1 VRVLTYVARTGTA
14 GRAGA
19 RLRRGCLSI
28 ASATRTIV
36 TQMTVRR
43 SSGVILIPHF
53 LCPRP
58 SAAAEPIGSLRT
70 SDVIEIAH
78 SASNK
83 CTGRRGRRFG
93 CGLAHRKSRK
103 PRRALPETRRG
114 SHCRLH
120 IGVLRARSLA
130 RHPLANGQCTPAV
143 LARLPPHGAIDIVE
157 CPMNPQRGGHVPEDQ
172 NSRAFSLGR
181 LTHLMKRPFF
191 FDVQSL
197 PLDQGMVR
205 YPAPVSQ
212 RAAS

>member
-1 VRVLTYVARTGTA
+1 MRVLTYVARTGTA
-14 GRAGA
+14 GRALAKGMPRHRIRDKNDSHA
-19 RLRRGCLSI
+19 DDSP
-28 ASATRTIV
+28 TIK
-36 TQMTVRR
+36 R
-43 SSGVILIPHF
+43 VILIPHF

-103 PRRALPETRRG
+103 PRRALPETGRG

-143 LARLPPHGAIDIVE
+143 LARFAPSRGKIDIGRAA
-157 CPMNPQRGGHVPEDQ
+157 QSIRKRGHVPEEAKLKAIFA
-172 NSRAFSLGR
+172 RALDSLI
-181 LTHLMKRPFF
+181 
-191 FDVQSL
+191 
-197 PLDQGMVR
+197 QG
-205 YPAPVSQ
+205 A
-212 RAAS
+212 